1 MKELSLQEIYDQQ
14 PESDKGTVHS
24 YISHYYN
31 ERLEEYR
38 HKAKK
43 VLEIGILYGD
53 SARLWKAYFSKA
65 EIIGIDITPQIS
77 QPGITF
83 IEGDAYAQR
92 MLDKFVNE
100 FDIIIDDGPHT
111 LDSQKYVIE
120 HWIKKLKPGGLLV
133 IEDIQSMDDA
143 KELMALSWRLGYE
156 PKLFD
161 LRDVKGRY
169 DDMIIEI
176 TKH

>member
-1 MKELSLQEIYDQQ
+1 MKDLSLQEIYDLQ
-14 PESDKGTVHS
+14 PESDKGTLHS

-31 ERLEEYR
+31 ERLKEYR
-38 HKAKK
+38 HKAEK

-53 SARLWKAYFSKA
+53 SARLWRAYFTKA
-65 EIIGIDITPQIS
+65 EIIGIDITPQRN
-77 QPGITF
+77 QDGVTF
-83 IEGDAYAQR
+83 IDGDAYQQS
-92 MLDKFVNE
+92 MLDKFVKE

-111 LDSQKYVIE
+111 LNSQKFVIE
-120 HWIKKLKPGGLLV
+120 HWYNKLKPGGLLV

-143 KELMALSWRLGYE
+143 KQLMALSWRLGFE

-176 TKH
+176 VKH